1 MRRIITIL
9 VVLVLIVGGSLVL
22 WQRLVQAQ
30 APQTP
35 KYETVTPTRSTLR
48 SLVSATGS
56 IEPEAQVSLTFKGV
70 GRVAEVKVKAT
81 DRVEPG
87 QVLATL
93 DSQDVALSVA
103 QAEASLAS
111 AQANLAQLT
120 RKARTEDLEA
130 AQASLDSAQANVKSA
145 EANLASS
152 RATYSKLLAG
162 AGENDKKVAAANL
175 ERAQAA
181 LQQAQAAY
189 DQVANLPNVGLL
201 PQSLN
206 LQRATIDYE
215 QAKAQYQIATA
226 GADAAQRAQSVAAIA
241 QAEAA
246 VANARAQV
254 AQAKSS
260 LVKLQEGATP
270 EQTAGAQA
278 QVKQAEA
285 VLAQAHLNQDNAM
298 LRSPIAGVVAQVNIT
313 PGEFPNA
320 ARAAIVVVNIDR
332 FHIDISVDEID
343 IGQIQEGQP
352 AEITLESLPNAKV
365 TGRISQIAPMAAV
378 NTGVVSYLVTV
389 VLDPTTAPL
398 RAGLSATANIT
409 TAEVENVLV
418 LPNRAIQ
425 RDRTSDKTYVEK
437 LVDDVPQRVE
447 VKIGMRNEGQTQIMQ
462 GVSENDVIVIPN
474 TTAGEQLRRTF
485 GF

>member
-1 MRRIITIL
+1 MRRILTIV
-9 VVLVLIVGGSLVL
+9 VVLVLIVGGSLLL

-103 QAEASLAS
+103 QAEAGLAS

-120 RKARTEDLEA
+120 RKARAEDLEA

-145 EANLASS
+145 EANLASA

-162 AGENDKKVAAANL
+162 ASENDKKVAAANL

-181 LQQAQAAY
+181 LQQAQSAY

-285 VLAQAHLNQDNAM
+285 VLAQAHQDNAT

-320 ARAAIVVVNIDR
+320 ARAAIVVVNVDR

-343 IGQIQEGQP
+343 IGQIQEGQR
-352 AEITLESLPNAKV
+352 AEITLESLPDAKV
-365 TGRISQIAPMAAV
+365 TGRISQIAPTAAV

-447 VKIGMRNEGQTQIMQ
+447 VKIGMRNEGQTQISQ
-462 GVSENDVIVIPN
+462 GVSENDVIIIPN
-474 TTAGEQLRRTF
+474 TSAGEQLRRTF